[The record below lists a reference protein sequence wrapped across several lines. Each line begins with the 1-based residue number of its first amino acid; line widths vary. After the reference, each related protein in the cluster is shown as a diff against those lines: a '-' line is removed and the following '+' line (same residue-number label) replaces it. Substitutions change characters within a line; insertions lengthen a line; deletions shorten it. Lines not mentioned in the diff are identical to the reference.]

1 MPNEPLTSLPSFDT
15 SLPTARP
22 IVSPRNNNTRTV
34 TAAYVGDDDE
44 DRFSAHADYTAMS
57 GAKRDQAFEQMV
69 IVHDQEGSTS
79 AQKAKAERYFTD
91 RKTSYELIVKAA
103 AGMAESDKDVSIL
116 WYTSMTRNS
125 WLRA

>member
-1 MPNEPLTSLPSFDT
+1 MPNDPLTSLPPFDT

-22 IVSPRNNNTRTV
+22 LVPPRNNNTHAV
-34 TAAYVGDDDE
+34 TAASVADDGE

-57 GAKRDQAFEQMV
+57 GDKRDQAFEQMV

-79 AQKAKAERYFTD
+79 AQKAKAERYYTD
-91 RKTSYELIVKAA
+91 KKTSHELIVKAA
-103 AGMAESDKDVSIL
+103 VGMAESDKDISIL